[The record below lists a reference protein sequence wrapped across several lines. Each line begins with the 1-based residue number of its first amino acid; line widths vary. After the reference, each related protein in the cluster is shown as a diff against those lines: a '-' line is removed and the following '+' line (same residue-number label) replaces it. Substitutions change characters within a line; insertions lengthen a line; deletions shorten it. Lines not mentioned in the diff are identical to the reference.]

1 MHDISACISS
11 SGIVQHR
18 TVLANLR
25 EMEAEA
31 SGGSEHKTEDWAQ
44 LPAAA
49 SRGRCQSGEQETVS
63 VGLLPVLKDCLRL
76 SLPMQPP
83 PGASGRRLFC
93 GYLATP
99 EALKTPVLN
108 ASGPPEKLVFWWYA
122 TSNQNLWTT
131 LVNTETHVHPVC
143 PHTQVYKLLR
153 YLYGY
158 NVKILC

>member
-99 EALKTPVLN
+99 AVSKDPGLKRFGPSRKARLLMVRDFQPKPLDHAN
-108 ASGPPEKLVFWWYA
+108 LCQHPDSRASWLPTHQGLQ
-122 TSNQNLWTT
+122 TSHISLW
-131 LVNTETHVHPVC
+131 
-143 PHTQVYKLLR
+143 
-153 YLYGY
+153 
-158 NVKILC
+158 I